1 MAITAHD
8 IYNQIH
14 SPGDTTGLDAMGRG
28 CGDLKS
34 IHSEVATK
42 LTESQAALN
51 SFWKGQAAE
60 TGKAGL
66 APLIATSHIAA
77 EKMDS
82 MQKSIAE
89 QSAAFNYVKNAVVPV
104 AATRPD
110 DQKLSDYVSIGASDD
125 EIAAAEFDDKTKKNV
140 EAYSQYQLS
149 TDPRTQ
155 TMPMDYPAAH
165 DPDVSSTGITPD
177 QPTPG
182 TSAGRVGSGIGHH
195 SSGGSSHHYGGGSTH
210 NYSSGPSSYSA
221 PPGAAGMP
229 APPPPGHGGAVTP
242 PVSPP
247 NDSTRAAWADPTPPP
262 TTTPTTTPTW
272 QPPSASGS
280 PGTGGFNGGF
290 GPVGGFGGGFGPIGG
305 GSGSGFGPGGSGSA
319 GAGGA
324 GSGGPGARG
333 VGGGT
338 GAGAL
343 GESAGAARPGAG
355 GTGAA
360 GAKGQPGMGGMG
372 GGGKGGKGPEDEEHQ
387 RKILL
392 AEEDPDS
399 IFGGYDGH
407 RPTPPVIGA

>member
-1 MAITAHD
+1 MALTGND

-14 SPGDTTGLDAMGRG
+14 NPGDTTGLDAMGGG

-34 IHSEVATK
+34 IHNEVATK

-66 APLIATSHIAA
+66 APLITTSHLAA

-104 AATRPD
+104 AASRPD
-110 DQKLSDYVSIGASDD
+110 DQKLTDYVSLGASDD

-140 EAYSQYQLS
+140 EAYGQYQLS

-165 DPDVSSTGITPD
+165 DPNVSSGGITPD
-177 QPTPG
+177 QPAPG
-182 TSAGRVGSGIGHH
+182 TGGRVGSGAGHH
-195 SSGGSSHHYGGGSTH
+195 SSGGGSSHNYGGGPSH
-210 NYSSGPSSYSA
+210 SYSSGPSTYSA

-229 APPPPGHGGAVTP
+229 VPPPPGHGGPVAP

-262 TTTPTTTPTW
+262 PSQAW
-272 QPPSASGS
+272 QPPSGL
-280 PGTGGFNGGF
+280 PGGGNTGNGGMNGAF
-290 GPVGGFGGGFGPIGG
+290 GPVGGLGGFGPTSGG
-305 GSGSGFGPGGSGSA
+305 GGGFGPGGSG
-319 GAGGA
+319 A
-324 GSGGPGARG
+324 GSGGAGGPGAGPRG

-343 GESAGAARPGAG
+343 GESAGRPAMGGGA
-355 GTGAA
+355 GAA

-399 IFGGYDGH
+399 IFGGYDGN

>member
-1 MAITAHD
+1 MALNGHD

-14 SPGDTTGLDAMGRG
+14 SPGDTTGLDAMGGG

-34 IHSEVATK
+34 IHSEVANK
-42 LTESQAALN
+42 LTESQTALN

-104 AATRPD
+104 AASRPD
-110 DQKLSDYVSIGASDD
+110 DQKLSDYVSLGASDD

-140 EAYSQYQLS
+140 EAYGQYQLS

-155 TMPMDYPAAH
+155 TMPVDYPAAH
-165 DPDVSSTGITPD
+165 DPNVSATGITPD
-177 QPTPG
+177 QQSPG
-182 TSAGRVGSGIGHH
+182 TSSGRIGSGIGHH
-195 SSGGSSHHYGGGSTH
+195 SSGGGSSH

-221 PPGAAGMP
+221 PPGAAGMQ
-229 APPPPGHGGAVTP
+229 APPPPGHGGPVAP
-242 PVSPP
+242 PVLPP
-247 NDSTRAAWADPTPPP
+247 GDGTRVSSWADPTPHPP
-262 TTTPTTTPTW
+262 MQTW
-272 QPPSASGS
+272 QPPSVP
-280 PGTGGFNGGF
+280 PGGGNPGGTNSTF
-290 GPVGGFGGGFGPIGG
+290 GPVSGFGGGFGPTSG
-305 GSGSGFGPGGSGSA
+305 GSGFGPGGSA
-319 GAGGA
+319 
-324 GSGGPGARG
+324 SGGPGGSGSGGAGPRG
-333 VGGGT
+333 GGAGT

-355 GTGAA
+355 GAGAA

-392 AEEDPDS
+392 AEDDPDS
-399 IFGGYDGH
+399 IFGGYDGG

>member
-1 MAITAHD
+1 MVLTGHD
-8 IYNQIH
+8 IFNQLH
-14 SPGDTTGLDAMGRG
+14 NPGDTTGLDAMGGG
-28 CGDLKS
+28 CGELKS
-34 IHSEVATK
+34 IHHEVATK

-104 AATRPD
+104 APTRPD
-110 DQKLSDYVSIGASDD
+110 DQKLSDYVSLGASDD

-140 EAYSQYQLS
+140 EAYGQYQLS

-177 QPTPG
+177 QQTPG
-182 TSAGRVGSGIGHH
+182 ATTGRVGSGIGHH
-195 SSGGSSHHYGGGSTH
+195 SAGGGSSH
-210 NYSSGPSSYSA
+210 NYSSGPSTYSA
-221 PPGAAGMP
+221 PPGAAGMQ
-229 APPPPGHGGAVTP
+229 APPPPGHGGSAVPPMTP
-242 PVSPP
+242 PPGHGGSVAPPMTPP

-262 TTTPTTTPTW
+262 TW
-272 QPPSASGS
+272 QPPVSVSGGGN
-280 PGTGGFNGGF
+280 PGGTNGGF
-290 GPVGGFGGGFGPIGG
+290 GPVGGFGGFGPTSGG
-305 GSGSGFGPGGSGSA
+305 GGFGPGGSGSGSG
-319 GAGGA
+319 GAASPGGGA
-324 GSGGPGARG
+324 GPRG
-333 VGGGT
+333 VGAGT
-338 GAGAL
+338 GAGAF
-343 GESAGAARPGAG
+343 GEGAARPGVG
-355 GTGAA
+355 GAGAA

-372 GGGKGGKGPEDEEHQ
+372 GMGGGGKGGKGPDDEEHQ

-392 AEEDPDS
+392 SEEDPDS
-399 IFGGYDGH
+399 IFGGYDGN